1 MRVMR
6 VIRVRFSRSYR
17 LFLSQCTQKC
27 TRTFFCCGRFLIST
41 NSPRSKGTDASTKG
55 TNKIGANTHRGR
67 RRPHCATLMM
77 GSKRR
82 SRDAALE
89 APWASLAVLDFEAN
103 CVPAQGRDSE
113 AIARFG
119 PGCADF
125 QQEIVE
131 VPTVMVL
138 PRARGAEDD
147 VGNQEEGPCAA
158 GFAVFGEFHAYVRP
172 ALFPITPF
180 CTHLTGVTEE
190 MLPQAGEAAGSFE
203 CVWKEWRRFLSDF
216 DRPLVCTCGDWD
228 LKAMLPQQLKLCG
241 IGEGAA
247 VRRWCNVKKC
257 YEKLYGKKAGG
268 MTRMLESLGMD
279 LDGRHHSGIDDSR
292 NIAKLVIRMLQD
304 GAAKGLAPHEV
315 IFATS

>member
-1 MRVMR
+1 MQILAFRTIGIG
-6 VIRVRFSRSYR
+6 VIAVIVGKLRGDCGPEVKGCNAA
-17 LFLSQCTQKC
+17 CTAGV
-27 TRTFFCCGRFLIST
+27 FPLAF
-41 NSPRSKGTDASTKG
+41 PRQ
-55 TNKIGANTHRGR
+55 
-67 RRPHCATLMM
+67 
-77 GSKRR
+77 
-82 SRDAALE
+82 
-89 APWASLAVLDFEAN
+89 AV
-103 CVPAQGRDSE
+103 
-113 AIARFG
+113 
-119 PGCADF
+119 
-125 QQEIVE
+125 
-131 VPTVMVL
+131 
-138 PRARGAEDD
+138 
-147 VGNQEEGPCAA
+147 
-158 GFAVFGEFHAYVRP
+158 
-172 ALFPITPF
+172 
-180 CTHLTGVTEE
+180 
-190 MLPQAGEAAGSFE
+190 EAAGSFE

-216 DRPLVCTCGDWD
+216 DIPLVCTCGDCD